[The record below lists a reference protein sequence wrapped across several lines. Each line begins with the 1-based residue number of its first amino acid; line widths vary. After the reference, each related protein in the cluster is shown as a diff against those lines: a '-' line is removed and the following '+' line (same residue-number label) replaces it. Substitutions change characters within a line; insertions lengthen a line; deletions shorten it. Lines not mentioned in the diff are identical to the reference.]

1 MKALTKSY
9 SIQEATLKALLAGND
24 ILMFTGVP
32 EQQAEAYEAVLNGV
46 RDGSISEE
54 FIDEKV
60 RRILDLKS
68 LFEL

>member
-1 MKALTKSY
+1 
-9 SIQEATLKALLAGND
+9 
-24 ILMFTGVP
+24 
-32 EQQAEAYEAVLNGV
+32 V